1 MTKIPSPGRG
11 DLPRALIFIPLG
23 LCLLY
28 LTLWLVE
35 ARLSFLAQAQRAEG
49 HVSALNAG
57 GSHPQI
63 DFTDA
68 AGKTVSYPESG
79 FIFGYAVGD
88 SVTVFYRADAPSST
102 AIIEDRGALWGASLL
117 TGLFA
122 IVFIAGGGYHVAAW
136 IRRRRMARHL

>member
-1 MTKIPSPGRG
+1 MTKTPTCGRG

-28 LTLWLVE
+28 LTLWLAVD
-35 ARLSFLAQAQRAEG
+35 RTNFLARAQRAEG

-57 GSHPQI
+57 GSHPQV

-68 AGKTVSYPESG
+68 ADKAVSYPQGG
-79 FIFGYAVGD
+79 FIFGYSVGD
-88 SVTVFYRADAPSST
+88 PVTVLYLGEAPPSST
-102 AIIEDRGALWGASLL
+102 AIIEDQGALWGASLL

-122 IVFIAGGGYHVAAW
+122 IVFTAGGGYHMAAW
-136 IRRRRMARHL
+136 IRRRRTAR